1 MALARTEDD
10 WAERVTRHIKVELK
24 RAGLTY
30 DDLAERLKKYGFKE
44 TKASIANKL
53 ARESLPAAFF
63 LACLAAMELEGV
75 VLEEI

>member
-1 MALARTEDD
+1 MAGASNKNCLSFSSNKD
-10 WAERVTRHIKVELK
+10 LK
-24 RAGLTY
+24 
-30 DDLAERLKKYGFKE
+30 LKKHGFKE

-53 ARESLPAAFF
+53 VRESLPAAFF